1 MEGYKTTRSNNLST
15 NMERV
20 VGFLK
25 SNRKNEQI

>member
-1 MEGYKTTRSNNLST
+1 MEGYKIARSDNLIT

>member
-1 MEGYKTTRSNNLST
+1 MEGYKTTRFDNLIT

-25 SNRKNEQI
+25 RNKKNEQI